1 MNLAGWAGAFSGH
14 LKGIALVRQNVI
26 KSVFCSE

>member
-1 MNLAGWAGAFSGH
+1 MNLAGWAGAFYSH
-14 LKGIALVRQNVI
+14 WKGIVLMRQNVI